1 MSENRPNTFK
11 RLLGFFLRGLLVV
24 APAFVTV
31 YAIVKVVQILDSLI
45 PGAYPGLGLLTFLI
59 GITAIGYYS
68 SSFLFKQF
76 LDWIESLF
84 YKAPVTKLIY
94 GSIKDLFGAFV
105 GDKKTFTQP
114 VMVMMFKESG
124 IQKLGFITQKDLSEI
139 GIKDM
144 VAVYFP
150 HSYNFSGNLYIVPK
164 ENITL
169 LPNFPAADAMK
180 FIVSGGVTELSA
192 KEEKP

>member
-1 MSENRPNTFK
+1 MPETKPRPFRK
-11 RLLGFFLRGLLVV
+11 LLGFFLRGLLVV
-24 APAFVTV
+24 TPAFVTV
-31 YAIVKVVQILDSLI
+31 YALIVVVRFLDNLI
-45 PGAYPGLGLLTFLI
+45 PGTYPGLGILI
-59 GITAIGYYS
+59 ILVAITLIGYYS
-68 SSFLFKQF
+68 SSFILKH
-76 LDWIESLF
+76 LMDWIEGLF

-164 ENITL
+164 DNITI
-169 LPNFPAADAMK
+169 LPHFAAADAMK
-180 FIVSGGVTELSA
+180 FIVSGGVTELGG
-192 KEEKP
+192 KEEKK